1 MLPTAVSSVALFF
14 TLGFSVAKADLTF
27 KVFTRDPQGYA
38 SHIRLVDGSQIEYFS
53 DEFNELCTQ
62 VGATPV
68 SANNPIGA
76 GCDVAGGSCVQGI
89 SQRFQHPQVREVDAA
104 ARAELPEH
112 QYLEDGQ
119 LDNPYSGRVSA
130 GNYTEVITTKEFI
143 PDGDLLPVPHT
154 RTQLCHYALRLT
166 QPVSAQNSAAWSRF
180 KQLVA
185 YGFETEFH
193 FRVFHRTKECWIGEW
208 CEPAGADGFAFV
220 VQNEGRKIV
229 GNDISGNGYGF
240 RYSLAVEFD
249 MYRNPDLGE
258 LTGNHISVHVPPRKG
273 EPNSADHRLSSI
285 AYTDDIPPLQ
295 EGTHVVRIVYDVS
308 SIRWD
313 EYGTDFDSD
322 ATGDFLRLQHSG
334 RAGLLSVELDG
345 RRVIVV
351 PVDLANIVNVDGT
364 EKATANTPRQPDP
377 EAYDEKG
384 ASPGRA
390 WVGFSSST
398 SYFQFQSVDILS
410 WTFQEYAACP
420 LDGVEDSRATI
431 RGQGPEVHCIIRM
444 GTLGRS
450 TCTWDR
456 RQNCSLIIQNAGR
469 SAIKISAHTSHHLP
483 HEYEGCDNG
492 ILEWDAMHPWF
503 LGCRRTVRFTHELQE
518 LWITSLD
525 GVRALTISDDQIL
538 GKSPVL
544 FKRERLFQY
553 CVMEHKYDPFTFYF
567 AECNCEYC
575 MRLLTISNL
584 YNILYQHQCSARY
597 GLYCPCFEAS
607 EVQHDT
613 STWTTLEPL
622 RHMRIHICR
631 GCAYTSHCAKML
643 KVATCEVSDTGY
655 QLGNPFAPTILE
667 NGFQNTSLDQ
677 DRVPTGY
684 LRGDACNCEPQVRPY
699 IGDDEGRSGLC
710 SEQSSLGSGTFA
722 DLFGCAD
729 LCRQTA
735 RCSFLTYWKVSQECR
750 IYKECFW
757 ELCSND
763 YCFQASTYRNEPLGD
778 YLTLRGYVQEFIVFP
793 RRTLQTNFDDCKSCL
808 HLYDHVHCLHQCGNP
823 DLVPYLHWPAGQA
836 CSTCIF
842 AGNRMHEM
850 NLQQTEIVKD
860 CVYQAIRNSQD
871 PWVACDAVALEH
883 SGSVAL
889 DLFNGVSTH
898 FLSECPGRGFND
910 VGAVCVPNLYAMQAF
925 PLQVLS
931 RMAAINDTVWG
942 TELQCLNAVCEIVPQ
957 WMCYQRWVEWP
968 LNEDTSSNGV
978 LDLQSTVFNEA
989 TVAPARVGLSGE
1001 IVPGYLQLNK
1011 TQEQFLVSDV
1021 LDLETENA
1029 TLEAWIKLGEVEEIT
1044 NMVLN
1049 VPASSDSEWSEDYL
1063 PKFACDGIPTTYWSS
1078 QVGIPGILQ
1087 LQASLWLDLDGFQ
1100 NGGAVVIFW
1109 KEPAADYSVSVSL
1122 DNETW
1127 WTIIDVVG
1135 NRDTYSYHQAF
1146 FGAHYLRLDMTRAAA
1161 TRGPGIDQGKPVYS
1175 IYELEVQRDTNV
1187 ARLQQTTIYNFFHKP
1202 PSSAVD
1208 GDLETYWATE
1218 VGIPAAEFHLDLGT
1232 SQLIMATK
1240 VSWRYRPSIVKVYV
1254 GSNPCSDGTPTEL
1267 YHQLSSGL
1275 VLDEFELTKNWV
1287 GRCMVIV
1294 IEESRFFFG
1303 EQYVGIREIELYT
1316 DSDDLSPNS
1325 NISSVY
1331 PLEEFHLTE
1340 VSNCIDGD
1348 PNTYFLLQPQEDPT
1362 TITVDLGA
1370 IYKVMSFEIRFALV
1384 NQSEYLA
1391 SRFYT
1396 EMGLTLRDFDMRI
1409 VDLLSGNRD
1418 MSHYVQVYRDARY
1431 VRFVFEQVFGLNPDG
1446 RLGIEDF
1453 IIRKVSSNLA
1463 ENSGVFVDATNSYM
1477 ECSHCA
1483 TIYDGNFRPHD
1494 GSFAVDDDFNTWFG
1508 AAYGLTDFENAY
1520 LQITFPTL
1528 VLVDIAAI
1536 RWKYPATD
1544 IFGLCSTSATTEDFA
1559 TVANVEKN
1567 TAYLTPVVFYSSYA
1581 CRRVRVTLGP
1591 NSGTL
1596 GGQPVIA
1603 IREIEIYSTQS
1614 DMALNM
1620 PITASDGSSATFA
1633 TDDSDVTTW
1642 SSLTT
1647 DETSLTIDTA
1657 TNFSAWGARLL
1668 SPSTSLIDAFQI
1680 QVSDDGLVFD
1690 TIYSVQGNR
1699 NNDLWVIE
1707 RFSGRFVRF
1716 LFQRSLANAFYVRT
1730 LRIFATENLAL
1741 GQETYSPLRWDHSGL
1756 EAVDGLNETFW
1767 LSEPMATSANIRLD
1781 LGEQTFIAGGLE
1793 IFWLYPP
1800 TDFGLYLSNDMVT
1813 WALLWNTTGNYV
1825 DATKIGCP
1833 DLCYWE
1839 SRYIE
1844 IRMTRASAM
1853 NGDGLYA
1860 LKSFNVYFD
1869 TNLAHFKPITAT
1881 KTMSGNP
1888 FGPENA
1894 IDGVENTFWMPA
1906 QVGDPN
1912 FITFDMTYDVLVCGF
1927 RINWRRPPVQ
1937 FYAEYE
1943 EADTFIW
1950 KMVRRWYTPA
1960 GYGNVGYQQDWFDG
1974 FPARRLR
1981 IVVEE
1986 MQRWPEGRV
1995 CALTEL
2001 HLEIWDR
2008 SENLALGRQVIP
2020 SEETILGNIA
2030 AYAVDGNE
2038 RGTYW
2043 YPAEGSPQAW
2053 IIVQLDPV
2061 APVPGLPPQGHPI
2074 GRIIVLWRFPPGQL
2088 TLERQ
2093 LNEEW
2098 TVIKQIREDT
2108 ELRTDWSGMRSMN
2121 AIRLTIDKTDVVCVP
2136 PDPFCQEIG
2145 IMEIR
2150 VYKYS
2155 YSLPTTVEP
2164 DTNPWSAFAENMV
2177 DPSRDTYWM
2186 GPPLTD
2192 GDNIYIS
2199 VDLGKIYNAT
2209 DIEIYFGW
2217 RAQVVRLDM
2226 SEDGVNYVR
2235 KELSSG
2241 NVLGLLTLQ
2250 EKGLT
2255 FQVRYVTLWIQR
2267 GFQDAETGQWG
2278 TTIRDF
2284 GVLQF
2289 SNIVRGKVP
2298 LTNSVWEY
2306 PPSWTVDND
2315 MSTEWTS
2322 RFGAL
2327 EAKLIY
2333 DLGYERNVA
2342 GMTWV
2347 FGHIAGRV
2355 DVHYANRNDNR
2366 SNWQRAYSLLGN
2378 VATDSVVP
2386 STVHFK
2392 CRFIRLT
2399 LLDPRTRE
2407 FWDPDAYEDPERWNS
2422 LLSLKDFK
2430 AYEHTG
2436 GGGVLGFQSAD
2447 GMQYTT
2453 VAYGLRQ
2460 PGQWILSSEEDLITR
2475 DIHPNYTFN
2484 DVGQVVHIALTKQKV
2499 GGTSTQRLIQYSLY
2513 RNGLTYGEPYS
2524 VWEPINRMNGP
2535 NTVRVVLGVRSSA
2548 HYPVPAEAPGPLD
2561 IDPRKD
2567 VIHGVSHSPFFE
2579 GWIYNVTLFKNA
2591 LVAEEVR
2598 GLYEVHAQGGQ
2609 EVGCHCYD
2617 ACPTGANRFFPNVQ
2631 VPCSGQGA
2639 CLRTSGQA
2647 FSFGRCECHP
2657 GYSGSACEHHCSE
2670 LSIYGCCEVD
2680 DDCPTGIVCNLASH
2694 ACSE

>member
-166 QPVSAQNSAAWSRF
+166 QSVSAQNSAAWSRF

-1800 TDFGLYLSNDMVT
+1800 TDFGLYLSNDTVT

>member
-1 MLPTAVSSVALFF
+1 LSFGLLLVA
-14 TLGFSVAKADLTF
+14 TKADLSF
-27 KVFTRDPQGYA
+27 KAFTRDPQGYA

-68 SANNPIGA
+68 AADNPLGA

-89 SQRFQHPQVREVDAA
+89 SQRFQHPQVRTLTTDQE
-104 ARAELPEH
+104 RALPDMT
-112 QYLEDGQ
+112 YLDDGQ
-119 LDNPYSGRVSA
+119 LDNPYSGRVSG

-143 PDGDLLPVPHT
+143 PDGDLLPLPHR

-180 KQLVA
+180 KQLVS

-258 LTGNHISVHVPPRKG
+258 LSGNHISVHVPPRKG

-295 EGTHVVRIVYDVS
+295 EGTHVVRIIYDVRNV
-308 SIRWD
+308 RWD
-313 EYGTDFDSD
+313 QYSTDFDSD
-322 ATGDFLRLQHSG
+322 ATGDFLRMQHSG
-334 RAGLLSVELDG
+334 RAGLLQVELDG
-345 RRVIVV
+345 RRVIAV
-351 PVDLANIVNVDGT
+351 PVDLSYIVNVDGT
-364 EKATANTPRQPDP
+364 EKASANTPRQPDP

-450 TCTWDR
+450 TCTWDGR
-456 RQNCSLIIQNAGR
+456 SNCSLIIQNAGR

-492 ILEWDAMHPWF
+492 VLEWDALHPWF

-525 GVRALTISDDQIL
+525 GVRAIKINDDQVL
-538 GKSPVL
+538 QKAPVL
-544 FKRERLFQY
+544 FKRESLFQY
-553 CVMEHKYDPFTFYF
+553 CVMEHKHDPFAFYF
-567 AECNCEYC
+567 AECDCAYC

-584 YNILYQHQCSARY
+584 YNILYQHKCSARY
-597 GLYCPCFEAS
+597 GLFCPCFEAS

-613 STWTTLEPL
+613 STWTTLDPL

-631 GCAYTSHCAKML
+631 GCSYTSHCAKML

-655 QLGNPFAPTILE
+655 QLGNPFAPTILN
-667 NGFQNTSLDQ
+667 NGFLNTSLDQ
-677 DRVPTGY
+677 NRVPTGY

-710 SEQSSLGSGTFA
+710 SDQSLLGSGTFA

-735 RCSFLTYWKVSQECR
+735 RCSFLTYWEDTEECR

-757 ELCSND
+757 ELCTND
-763 YCFQASTYRNEPLGD
+763 YCFQSNTYRNEALGD

-793 RRTLQTNFDDCKSCL
+793 RRTLQTNFEDCKSCL
-808 HLYDHVHCLHQCGNP
+808 HLYDEVHCLHQCGNP
-823 DLVPYLHWPAGQA
+823 DRVPYLHWPAGQA

-850 NLQQTEIVKD
+850 NLAQTQVVKD
-860 CVYQAIRNSQD
+860 CVYEAIRNSQD
-871 PWVACDAVALEH
+871 PWVACDTVAMEQ
-883 SGSVAL
+883 SGASAM

-910 VGAVCVPNLYAMQAF
+910 VGAVCVPNLYAMHSF

-942 TELQCLNAVCEIVPQ
+942 TELQCINAVCEIVPQ
-957 WMCYQRWVEWP
+957 WMCYQRWVEWV
-968 LNEDTSSNGV
+968 LNTNTSSRGMV
-978 LDLQSTVFNEA
+978 DVQSTVVND
-989 TVAPARVGLSGE
+989 APVTGASIALNGE
-1001 IVPGYLQLNK
+1001 IIPGYLDLNK
-1011 TQEQFLVSDV
+1011 TREQFLVSDP
-1021 LDLETENA
+1021 LQLETENA

-1044 NMVLN
+1044 NMVLD
-1049 VPASSDSEWSEDYL
+1049 VPASSNSEWSEDYL
-1063 PKFACDGIPTTYWSS
+1063 PKFACDGIPDTYWSS
-1078 QVGIPGILQ
+1078 QVGIPGIQTLS
-1087 LQASLWLDLDGFQ
+1087 ASLWLDLDGFQ
-1100 NGGAVVIFW
+1100 NGGAVIITW
-1109 KEPAADYSVSVSL
+1109 KEPAADYSVWVSL
-1122 DNETW
+1122 DNESW
-1127 WTIIDVVG
+1127 WNIIDIT
-1135 NRDTYSYHQAF
+1135 NNQDTYSYHQAF
-1146 FGAHYLRLDMTRAAA
+1146 FGANYLRLDMTRAASV
-1161 TRGPGIDQGKPVYS
+1161 RGPGIDEGKPVFS

-1187 ARLQQTTIYNFFHKP
+1187 ARLQTTTIYNFFNKP
-1202 PSSAVD
+1202 PESAVD

-1218 VGIPAAEFHLDLGT
+1218 TGYPSAEFHLDLGS

-1240 VSWRYRPSIVKVYV
+1240 VSWRYRPETVRAFV
-1254 GSNPCSDGTPTEL
+1254 GPNPCSDGTPTE
-1267 YHQLSSGL
+1267 QIFFLSAGL
-1275 VLDEFELTKNWV
+1275 VLEEFELTTNWV
-1287 GRCMVIV
+1287 GRCMMII
-1294 IEESRFFFG
+1294 IEQTREFFG

-1316 DSDDLSPNS
+1316 DSDNLGPT
-1325 NISSVY
+1325 SSINGSY
-1331 PLEEFHLTE
+1331 PAQDFHLTD
-1340 VSNCIDGD
+1340 VKNCIDG
-1348 PNTYFLLQPQEDPT
+1348 NASSYFLVQPQADPT
-1362 TITVDLGA
+1362 SITIDLGA
-1370 IYKVMSFEIRFALV
+1370 LIKVMSIEIRFAEI
-1384 NQSEYLA
+1384 NGDQYFA

-1396 EMGLTLRDFDMRI
+1396 EMAELYFDWDFRM
-1409 VDLLSGNRD
+1409 VDFQQGSRA
-1418 MSHYVQVYRDARY
+1418 MSRYFQVYRTARY
-1431 VRFVFEQVFGLNPDG
+1431 VRFVFEQIFGLNPEG
-1446 RLGIEDF
+1446 RLGIEEL

-1463 ENSGVFVDATNSYM
+1463 MDAGVSVAASNSYA
-1477 ECSHCA
+1477 ECSKCA
-1483 TIYDGNFRPHD
+1483 IAYDGNFRPHD

-1508 AAYGLTDFENAY
+1508 AMYGLTDFENAY
-1520 LQITFPTL
+1520 LEITFPVI
-1528 VLVDIAAI
+1528 VLIDIAAI

-1544 IFGLCSTSATTEDFA
+1544 IFGLCSTSETGPDFS
-1559 TVANVEKN
+1559 TVGNVEKN
-1567 TAYLTPVVFYSSYA
+1567 VDYVTPLVFYSSYA

-1591 NSGTL
+1591 NTGTL

-1603 IREIEIYSTQS
+1603 IREIEIYSTQT
-1614 DMALNM
+1614 DITLNQ
-1620 PITASDGSSATFA
+1620 PIVSSDGSLSAFA
-1633 TDDSDVTTW
+1633 TDDSDVTVWT
-1642 SSLTT
+1642 SLTL
-1647 DETSLTIDTA
+1647 DETSLTIDTGA
-1657 TNFSAWGARLL
+1657 NFSAWGARIL
-1668 SPSTSLIDAFQI
+1668 SPSTSIIDAFRI
-1680 QVSDDGLVFD
+1680 QVSDDGDIFD
-1690 TIYSVQGNR
+1690 TVYTVQGNR
-1699 NNDLWVIE
+1699 NNDLWIIE
-1707 RFSGRFVRF
+1707 RFSGRHVRF
-1716 LFQRSLANAFYVRT
+1716 VFITSLANAFYVRT
-1730 LRIFATENLAL
+1730 LRVFATENLAL
-1741 GQETYSPLRWDHSGL
+1741 GQTTYAPFRWDHSGI
-1756 EAVDGLNETFW
+1756 EAVDGLNETIW

-1781 LGEQTFIAGGLE
+1781 LGSQTFIAGGLE

-1800 TDFGLYLSNDMVT
+1800 TDFGIYLSNDTST
-1813 WALLWNTTGNYV
+1813 WALLWSISGNYNFETRV
-1825 DATKIGCP
+1825 GCP
-1833 DLCYWE
+1833 QNLCFWE
-1839 SRYIE
+1839 SRYLE
-1844 IRMTRASAM
+1844 IRMTRASAL

-1860 LKSFNVYFD
+1860 IKSFNVYFD

-1881 KTMSGNP
+1881 KTMPGNP

-1894 IDGVENTFWMPA
+1894 IDGEESTFWMPA
-1906 QVGDPN
+1906 QVPQEGVPN
-1912 FITFDMTYDVLVCGF
+1912 FITLDMTYDVLFCGF

-1937 FYAEYE
+1937 FYVEYE

-1950 KMVRRWYTPA
+1950 KMLRRWTTPPGNYA
-1960 GYGNVGYQQDWFDG
+1960 NVGYQQEWFDG
-1974 FPARRLR
+1974 FPARRMK

-1986 MQRWPEGRV
+1986 IQLWPEGRV
-1995 CALTEL
+1995 CALTDV
-2001 HLEIWDR
+2001 HLELWDR
-2008 SENLALGRQVIP
+2008 SENLALGREVIP
-2020 SEETILGNIA
+2020 SEEAILGNLA
-2030 AYAVDGNE
+2030 SYAVDGNE

-2043 YPAEGSPQAW
+2043 YPAEGQPQAW
-2053 IIVQLDPV
+2053 IIVRLDPV
-2061 APVPGLPPQGHPI
+2061 PPVPGLPPQGHPV
-2074 GRIIVLWRFPPGQL
+2074 GRIIIMWRFPPGQL
-2088 TLERQ
+2088 TLERE

-2098 TVIKQIREDT
+2098 QVMKQITDNT
-2108 ELRTDWSGMRSMN
+2108 GLYTDWSGMRSAN
-2121 AIRLTIDKTDVVCVP
+2121 AIRLTIDKTNVVCVP

-2145 IMEIR
+2145 ILEIR

-2164 DTNPWSAFAENMV
+2164 DANPWSAFAENMV
-2177 DPSRDTYWM
+2177 DPSTDTYWM
-2186 GPPLTD
+2186 GPPLMD
-2192 GDNIYIS
+2192 GNDIYIS
-2199 VDLGKIYNAT
+2199 IDLGKIYNAT

-2217 RAQVVRLDM
+2217 RAQVVYLSM
-2226 SEDGVNYVR
+2226 SEDGVNYVQ
-2235 KELSSG
+2235 KGLSSG
-2241 NVLGLLTLQ
+2241 NVLGLLTLA

-2255 FQVRYVTLWIQR
+2255 FQVRYVTLWVQR
-2267 GFQDAETGQWG
+2267 GFQDAETGRWG

-2298 LTNSVWEY
+2298 LTNSLWEY
-2306 PPSWTVDND
+2306 PPSWTVDDNLN
-2315 MSTEWTS
+2315 TEWTS

-2327 EAKLIY
+2327 EAQLIY
-2333 DLGYERNVA
+2333 DLGRERNVA

-2347 FGHIAGRV
+2347 FGHISGRV

-2366 SNWQRAYSLLGN
+2366 SNWQRAYTLVGN
-2378 VATDSVVP
+2378 VAEETVVP
-2386 STVHFK
+2386 TTVHFK

-2399 LLDPRTRE
+2399 LHEPRTRE
-2407 FWDPDAYEDPERWNS
+2407 FWHPDNFGDTELWNT

-2436 GGGVLGFQSAD
+2436 GGGVLGFQSVD
-2447 GMQYTT
+2447 GMEYTT

-2460 PGQWILSSEEDLITR
+2460 PAEWILASEEDLATQ
-2475 DIHPNYTFN
+2475 DIHPGFDFN
-2484 DVGQVVHIALTKQKV
+2484 DVGQIVHIALTKRKV
-2499 GGTSTQRLIQYSLY
+2499 GGSSTTRVMEYSFY
-2513 RNGLTYGEPYS
+2513 RNGLTYGEPYT
-2524 VWEPINRMNGP
+2524 VTEPINRMNGP
-2535 NTVRVVLGVRSSA
+2535 GNVRVIMGVRSSA
-2548 HYPVPAEAPGPLD
+2548 HYPVPATDPGPND
-2561 IDPRKD
+2561 IDPRNN
-2567 VIHGVSHSPFFE
+2567 VIHGITHSPFFE

-2591 LVAEEVR
+2591 LTAEEVR
-2598 GLYEVHAQGGQ
+2598 GLFEAHAQGGQ
-2609 EVGCHCYD
+2609 EVGCHCFD

-2647 FSFGRCECHP
+2647 FAWGRCECNP
-2657 GYSGSACEHHCSE
+2657 GYSGSACESHCSD
-2670 LSIYGCCEVD
+2670 LSVYGCCEVD
-2680 DDCPTGIVCNLASH
+2680 DDCPVGITCNLVTR